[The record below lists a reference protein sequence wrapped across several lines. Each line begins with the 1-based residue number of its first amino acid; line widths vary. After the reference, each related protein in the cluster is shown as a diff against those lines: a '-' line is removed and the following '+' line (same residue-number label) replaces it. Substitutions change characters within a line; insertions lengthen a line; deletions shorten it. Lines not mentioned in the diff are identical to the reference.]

1 MSFRNVRKGAVNFG
15 LSSKRYFWQM
25 HALKS
30 FVIALVF
37 LSGKFSC
44 AQSEMSNE
52 KHAFSPARIW
62 MDAYLESIK
71 KDGLG
76 PTIHARNMYQLSAV
90 MYDTWLVYHPEKGE
104 HLFLGK
110 TINDFE
116 FEFSGFDIPENRD
129 SALFVS
135 LNYVAF
141 RFIINRFQNY
151 SSKVRV
157 NDDLIFLFE
166 DLGLDPYDRNDDYV
180 SGSPSALG
188 NYIANTMH
196 EFGLSEPAGDED
208 GYEGPG
214 RNAINPLLRP
224 NIPGNKSLIYY
235 NRWQPLSV
243 IDYINEKGWDSTL
256 LDWNY
261 QLIPQADE
269 FLTPHWGYI
278 TPFAM
283 GEDEVKHLTG
293 PDGDL
298 KVYNDPGPPPFI
310 TNDSETNQLEAYRW
324 NFTLVSSWSGHNDPN
339 DETLIDISPA
349 SIGPT
354 NGLLP
359 SSFSEYQSFFDLMN
373 GQTKTRPHKKNP
385 FTNKPYE
392 KNWVKRGD
400 YTRIIAEFW
409 VDAVNTYSPPG
420 HWVKML
426 NEASD
431 HPSLI
436 KKWGGKGKVLS
447 DLEWDIKSYLTLT
460 GALHDAAIS
469 AWSVKAYYDY
479 IRPISV
485 IRWMSDNGQCS
496 DSLLPRYHEYG
507 LPLIEGKIELVAK
520 GDVLVGENNEHL
532 NKLKVYVWRG
542 PDYVDEPSEDIAGTG
557 WILAENWWPYQR
569 YSFAT
574 PPFAGYV
581 SGHSTFS
588 IAASETLTNIT
599 GSPFFPGGLVE
610 RTFEKNS
617 FLEFEK
623 GPSEDITL
631 QWATYREAADET
643 CLSRIWGGIH
653 PPVDDIEGRKIGEKV
668 AAKCFDYVNAL
679 FSKGTR

>member
-1 MSFRNVRKGAVNFG
+1 MAIMNLRLILFFC
-15 LSSKRYFWQM
+15 LF
-25 HALKS
+25 
-30 FVIALVF
+30 
-37 LSGKFSC
+37 SGISI
-44 AQSEMSNE
+44 AQSSVKKEITDLST
-52 KHAFSPARIW
+52 ARIW

-76 PTIHARNMYQLSAV
+76 PTIHARNMYHLSAI

-104 HLFLGK
+104 QLFLGN

-116 FEFSGFDIPENRD
+116 FEFTGFDIPENRD

-135 LNYVAF
+135 LNYVAY
-141 RFIINRFQNY
+141 RFIINRFDNY

-157 NDDLIFLFE
+157 NDDLIFLME
-166 DLGLDPYDRNDDYV
+166 ELGLDPTDLNDDYS
-180 SGSPSALG
+180 SGNPAALG
-188 NYIANTMH
+188 NYIANTMYA
-196 EFGLSEPAGDED
+196 FGLTEPIGDEG

-214 RNAINPLLRP
+214 RNPINPMLRP
-224 NIPGNKSLIYY
+224 NIPGNKTLIDQ

-243 IDYINEKGWDSTL
+243 IDYINEKGWDATL

-269 FLTPHWGYI
+269 FLTPHWGLV

-283 GEDEVKHLTG
+283 GENELKQVEG
-293 PDGDL
+293 PDGPL
-298 KVYNDPGPPPFI
+298 NVYNDPGPPPFVLE
-310 TNDSETNQLEAYRW
+310 NEKASQLEAYRW
-324 NFTLVSSWSGHNDPN
+324 NFTLVSSWSTHNDPN
-339 DETLIDISPA
+339 DQTRIDISPA

-359 SSFSEYQSFFDLMN
+359 NSFSEYQSFFDFQN
-373 GQTKTRPHKKNP
+373 GGTKSTPTRKNP
-385 FTNKPYE
+385 FTGKPYE
-392 KNWVKRGD
+392 KNMVKRGD
-400 YTRIIAEFW
+400 YTRIIAEYW

-426 NEASD
+426 NETSD
-431 HPSLI
+431 HPDFE
-436 KKWGGKGKVLS
+436 KKWGGKGSVLS

-479 IRPISV
+479 IRPISA
-485 IRWMSDNGQCS
+485 IRWMSDNGQCT
-496 DSLLPRYHEYG
+496 DSLLPRFHKYG
-507 LPLIEGKIELVAK
+507 LPLMEGKIELVKAS
-520 GDVLVGENNEHL
+520 DALAGENGEHI
-532 NKLKVYVWRG
+532 NKLKMYVWRG
-542 PDYVDEPSEDIAGTG
+542 PDYVDNPTDDIAGVG
-557 WILAENWWPYQR
+557 WVLAENWWPYQR

-588 IAASETLTNIT
+588 IAASEILTNIT
-599 GSPFFPGGLVE
+599 GSPFFPRGLAE
-610 RTFEKNS
+610 MKFEKNS
-617 FLEFEK
+617 FLEFEQ

-653 PPVDDIEGRKIGEKV
+653 PPVDDIEGRKIGEKI
-668 AAKCFDYVNAL
+668 ASDSFKYVNEL
-679 FSKGTR
+679 FR